1 MRTARRVLP
10 IPGVKTRWPLF
21 LCAFVSIASATAAFL
36 ESPLARHPSVVPYT
50 AAIDGIVRSL

>member
-1 MRTARRVLP
+1 MLP

-50 AAIDGIVRSL
+50 TAIDGIVRSL